1 MPREIPNFAGWCMER
16 RWLRRE
22 GDRCQSCGAFR
33 NLYVSVEA
41 KTGRWLCNFCGYVN
55 TSEDLKGK
63 EAIEACR
70 ELRDAVVEYV
80 EPMSGIQGAEL
91 GGHTHIFVIDTTIRQ
106 RDLADMQAA
115 VVSAI
120 QAMHANDHVGLI
132 AFDSV
137 VKVFDMSKEDS
148 GSAHVIAGTTSPS
161 QGDLNI
167 LGTSGA
173 AVTARIVLL
182 FLFQI

>member
-1 MPREIPNFAGWCMER
+1 MER

-80 EPMSGIQGAEL
+80 EPMSG
-91 GGHTHIFVIDTTIRQ
+91 THIFVIDTTIRQ

-148 GSAHVIAGTTSPS
+148 GCAHVIAGTTSPS

-173 AVTARIVLL
+173 AVTARFFLL
-182 FLFQI
+182 FLFQKMRVIAPARLCCRRLR